1 MQFSSGVVAVV
12 ITSSGAGWFSAVFSE
27 DMYVVNCP
35 VGEDEFEAMFGCP
48 MKCGGFGGG
57 CV

>member
-12 ITSSGAGWFSAVFSE
+12 ITSSGAGWFSAVLSE
-27 DMYVVNCP
+27 DLNVMIRP
-35 VGEDEFEAMFGCP
+35 VGEDEFGILLGCP